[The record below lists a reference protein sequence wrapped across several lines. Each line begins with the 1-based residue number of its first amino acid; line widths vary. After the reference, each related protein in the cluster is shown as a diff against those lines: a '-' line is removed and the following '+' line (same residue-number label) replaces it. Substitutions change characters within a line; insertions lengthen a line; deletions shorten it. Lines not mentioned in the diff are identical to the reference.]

1 MNGELDLKVSVKN
14 QNLLS
19 GDYLINHPQAKA
31 RFEEEFEI
39 SDLSVTH
46 DFDWAGLKLKSA
58 NLKIDY
64 KTKNK
69 LGFSYSDKA
78 SGVFAPEKS
87 NGNGKF
93 LTNFKRAVL
102 KDVNG
107 KGAKTIV
114 SKKIVKVCS
123 LNVYS
128 VGVAKICLD
137 VNLTLSFDGSVSI
150 TVTESGSKGVEYK
163 NGNVRFIKTCTKS
176 CDGELKAKVEFT
188 IGMGPALY
196 VVGLKKRLVG
206 FEVKGGA
213 GATASLKAHLADS
226 EMHLFEE
233 LDFNDVSPEIVE
245 NTFVEGD
252 ITASLE
258 EVQAVA
264 QAQGGIF
271 KADAGYQ
278 AKLHIDWC
286 INVNV
291 YAILKVGITDESY
304 LTDFLGGKEVKL
316 NIDIFNEKNA
326 TFFNMHIDNFQFKDA
341 VLSFGFKEATG
352 DHCTL
357 KYVPFEKGSEEE
369 ISDEE
374 ISERNDGILTGDNL
388 ILSTMNVNMDVG
400 QTYLLNVTQVPKGYS
415 LDDIIFASKEKSIA
429 TVDRNG
435 VIKAIGTGCV
445 LIYAETSDHKYKALV
460 SVIVVGE
467 SDVNF
472 EALEI

>member
-1 MNGELDLKVSVKN
+1 
-14 QNLLS
+14 
-19 GDYLINHPQAKA
+19 
-31 RFEEEFEI
+31 
-39 SDLSVTH
+39 
-46 DFDWAGLKLKSA
+46 
-58 NLKIDY
+58 
-64 KTKNK
+64 
-69 LGFSYSDKA
+69 
-78 SGVFAPEKS
+78 
-87 NGNGKF
+87 
-93 LTNFKRAVL
+93 
-102 KDVNG
+102 
-107 KGAKTIV
+107 
-114 SKKIVKVCS
+114 
-123 LNVYS
+123 
-128 VGVAKICLD
+128 
-137 VNLTLSFDGSVSI
+137 
-150 TVTESGSKGVEYK
+150 
-163 NGNVRFIKTCTKS
+163 
-176 CDGELKAKVEFT
+176 
-188 IGMGPALY
+188 MGPALY

-226 EMHLFEE
+226 E
-233 LDFNDVSPEIVE
+233 
-245 NTFVEGD
+245 
-252 ITASLE
+252 
-258 EVQAVA
+258 
-264 QAQGGIF
+264 
-271 KADAGYQ
+271 
-278 AKLHIDWC
+278 LHIDWC

-352 DHCTL
+352 D
-357 KYVPFEKGSEEE
+357 
-369 ISDEE
+369 
-374 ISERNDGILTGDNL
+374 NL

-415 LDDIIFASKEKSIA
+415 LDDIIFTSKEKSIA

-472 EALEI
+472 EELKI